1 MTTTQRPLLL
11 ITNDDGIAS
20 PGLRAAAEAVAPLGD
35 LLIVAPHHQQTGAG
49 RSFRPITDQRIYRH
63 TLNIAG
69 RPVTAY
75 SIKGTPA
82 QVVNAA
88 FLDLADRPVALTI
101 SGINFGENIGSGI
114 TISGTVG
121 AALES
126 AAHSVPA
133 LAISLETPLEYHNS
147 HSADVDFSAAAHFTR
162 LFARKALSLC
172 PFPPDVDVIKIDV
185 PATATP
191 ATPWRVTTVSRQSY
205 HYGIPAS
212 PEKRGRVL
220 ETGYI
225 SRIDPDVLE
234 PDSDIWAVCI
244 DRVVSVSP
252 ISLNLTSRIQ
262 LSMLA
267 ERLDGDGSNA
277 HL

>member
-1 MTTTQRPLLL
+1 MTTSQRPLLL

-20 PGLRAAAEAVAPLGD
+20 PGLHAAAEAVAPLGD

-49 RSFRPITDQRIYRH
+49 RSFRPLTDHRIYRH
-63 TLNIAG
+63 TLDIAG

-88 FLDLADRPVALTI
+88 LLDLADRPVALTI
-101 SGINFGENIGSGI
+101 SGINFGENIGSGV

-126 AAHSVPA
+126 ASHGVPA
-133 LAISLETPLEYHNS
+133 LAVSLETPPEYHNAP
-147 HSADVDFSAAAHFTR
+147 SADVDFSAAAHFTR

-172 PFPPDVDVIKIDV
+172 PFPADVDVIKVDV

-191 ATPWRVTTVSRQSY
+191 ATPWRVT
-205 HYGIPAS
+205 
-212 PEKRGRVL
+212 
-220 ETGYI
+220 
-225 SRIDPDVLE
+225 
-234 PDSDIWAVCI
+234 
-244 DRVVSVSP
+244 SVS
-252 ISLNLTSRIQ
+252 
-262 LSMLA
+262 
-267 ERLDGDGSNA
+267 
-277 HL
+277 